1 MVITRRNLTEVIG
14 DMGTEATK
22 RIVIKIG
29 GSTLGSHDTTLED
42 LVVLQKKGI
51 IPIVVHGGGNKV
63 TEWLKRQNTPTS
75 FKDGIRITDEQSLE
89 MVAAVLGGLVNTDLV
104 AAINALGGKAI
115 GMTGVD
121 GNLTE
126 SKCNDPDLGYAGKV
140 TKVNPEAI
148 QAVLDAGFIPFIA
161 PPGAKA
167 TDEPAD
173 IPYVNINGDDI
184 AAALA
189 DALHAEKL
197 IFLTDVDGIHGED
210 GNVIPNLTASG
221 VESLIDSGVI
231 NGGMI
236 AKAEAALF
244 ALKRTP
250 QVQIIDGLLPNV
262 LLAAI
267 EGADIGTVITR

>member
-1 MVITRRNLTEVIG
+1 MGIDTR
-14 DMGTEATK
+14 K
-22 RIVIKIG
+22 PIVIKIG
-29 GSTLGSHDTTLED
+29 GSTLGNHDTTLED
-42 LVVLQKKGI
+42 LVSLQKRGI
-51 IPIVVHGGGNKV
+51 LPIVVHGGGNKV

-75 FKDGIRITDEQSLE
+75 FKDGIRITDEHSLE

-104 AAINALGGKAI
+104 AAMNALGGKSV

-140 TKVNPEAI
+140 TKVNPEVI
-148 QAVLDAGFIPFIA
+148 QAVLAAGFIPFIA

-167 TDEPAD
+167 ADEPAD

-197 IFLTDVDGIHGED
+197 IFLTDVDGIRD
-210 GNVIPNLTASG
+210 GDGQVLPKLSANDVK
-221 VESLIDSGVI
+221 SLMNSGVI
-231 NGGMI
+231 SGGMI
-236 AKAEAALF
+236 AKAEATLVALE
-244 ALKRTP
+244 KTS
-250 QVQIIDGLLPNV
+250 QVQIIDGRSPHALLT
-262 LLAAI
+262 AI
-267 EGADIGTVITR
+267 EGGAIGTMITR